1 MPIDRAVSRTMGG
14 VKGKEASED
23 PIAFITERER
33 AGRNGVRS
41 VRDAVGGKERA
52 ILQSLVRDP
61 MGKEQV

>member
-1 MPIDRAVSRTMGG
+1 MGG